1 MSDVKKSEAK
11 KTSKPKSE
19 TDVTA
24 LGYADAVA
32 ELEEILDGLES
43 DAVDVDVLADRV
55 KRAAALIRHCRT
67 KIGDAR
73 LHVEQV
79 VGEIDDKG

>member
-1 MSDVKKSEAK
+1 MADGKKISKAKSDADIES
-11 KTSKPKSE
+11 
-19 TDVTA
+19 

-32 ELEEILDGLES
+32 ELEDILDGLES
-43 DAVDVDVLADRV
+43 ETIDVDVLADRV
-55 KRAAALIRHCRT
+55 KRAAALIKHCRS

-79 VGEIDDKG
+79 VGEIDAKG

>member
-1 MSDVKKSEAK
+1 MAEAK
-11 KTSKPKSE
+11 KTSKSKGE
-19 TDVTA
+19 IDVA
-24 LGYADAVA
+24 SLGYADAVA
-32 ELEEILDGLES
+32 ELEDILDGLES
-43 DAVDVDVLADRV
+43 ESVDVDVLADRV
-55 KRAAALIRHCRT
+55 KRAAALIKHCRS

>member
-1 MSDVKKSEAK
+1 MADGKKTPKKSG
-11 KTSKPKSE
+11 
-19 TDVTA
+19 TDVES

-43 DAVDVDVLADRV
+43 EMVDVDVLADRV
-55 KRAAALIRHCRT
+55 KRAAALIKHCRS

>member
-1 MSDVKKSEAK
+1 MADGK
-11 KTSKPKSE
+11 KTPK
-19 TDVTA
+19 TKTA
-24 LGYADAVA
+24 ADIESLGYADAVA

-43 DAVDVDVLADRV
+43 ETVDVDVLADRV
-55 KRAAALIRHCRT
+55 KRAAALIKHCRS

-79 VGEIDDKG
+79 VGEIDAKG

>member
-1 MSDVKKSEAK
+1 MAEGKKTPKAKSDVES
-11 KTSKPKSE
+11 
-19 TDVTA
+19 

-32 ELEEILDGLES
+32 ELEEILDDLES
-43 DAVDVDVLADRV
+43 ESNDVDVLADRV
-55 KRAAALIRHCRT
+55 KRAAALIKHCRS

-79 VGEIDDKG
+79 VGEIDAKG

>member
-1 MSDVKKSEAK
+1 MADGK
-11 KTSKPKSE
+11 KTTKAKATVDIESM
-19 TDVTA
+19 
-24 LGYADAVA
+24 GYADAVA

-43 DAVDVDVLADRV
+43 ETVDVDVLADRV
-55 KRAAALIRHCRT
+55 KRAAALIKHCRS

-79 VGEIDDKG
+79 VGELDAKG

>member
-1 MSDVKKSEAK
+1 MAEK
-11 KTSKPKSE
+11 KTKSNGSSTPE
-19 TDVTA
+19 VGD

-32 ELEEILDGLES
+32 ELESILEGLES
-43 DAVDVDVLADRV
+43 EAVDVDVLATRV
-55 KRAAALIRHCRT
+55 QRAAALIRHCRS

-79 VGEIDDKG
+79 VGEIDAQG

>member
-1 MSDVKKSEAK
+1 MAEKKTKNNAAGASDV
-11 KTSKPKSE
+11 
-19 TDVTA
+19 TD

-32 ELEEILDGLES
+32 ELESILEGLES
-43 DAVDVDVLADRV
+43 EAVDVDVLAARV
-55 KRAAALIRHCRT
+55 QRAAALIRHCRS

-79 VGEIDDKG
+79 VGEIDAQG

>member
-1 MSDVKKSEAK
+1 MAEAK
-11 KTSKPKSE
+11 KTSKSKGE
-19 TDVTA
+19 TDVA
-24 LGYADAVA
+24 SLDYADAVA
-32 ELEEILDGLES
+32 ELEDILDGLES
-43 DAVDVDVLADRV
+43 ESVDVDVLADRV
-55 KRAAALIRHCRT
+55 KRAAALIKHCRS

>member
-1 MSDVKKSEAK
+1 MADGKKTPKVKSEADIV
-11 KTSKPKSE
+11 S
-19 TDVTA
+19 

-43 DAVDVDVLADRV
+43 ETIDVDVLADRV
-55 KRAAALIRHCRT
+55 KRAAALIKHCRA

-79 VGEIDDKG
+79 VGEIDAKG

>member
-1 MSDVKKSEAK
+1 MAEARKTAKSKAEVDVS
-11 KTSKPKSE
+11 S
-19 TDVTA
+19 

-32 ELEEILDGLES
+32 ELEEILDSLES
-43 DAVDVDVLADRV
+43 EAVDVDVLADRV
-55 KRAAALIRHCRT
+55 KRAAALIKHCRA

-79 VGEIDDKG
+79 VGEIDDKA

>member
-1 MSDVKKSEAK
+1 MAEGKKIPKAKSDIES
-11 KTSKPKSE
+11 
-19 TDVTA
+19 

-32 ELEEILDGLES
+32 ELEEILDTLES
-43 DAVDVDVLADRV
+43 ESIDVDVLADRV
-55 KRAAALIRHCRT
+55 KRAAALIKHCRS

-79 VGEIDDKG
+79 VGEIDAKG

>member
-1 MSDVKKSEAK
+1 MAETKKAG
-11 KTSKPKSE
+11 KTKSGNDDSVE
-19 TDVTA
+19 S
-24 LGYADAVA
+24 LGYAEAVS

-43 DAVDVDVLADRV
+43 DTVDVDVLADRV
-55 KRAAALIRHCRT
+55 KRAAALIRHCRS

-79 VGEIDDKG
+79 VGEIDAKG

>member
-1 MSDVKKSEAK
+1 MAESK
-11 KTSKPKSE
+11 KTQKSKADA
-19 TDVTA
+19 DVA
-24 LGYADAVA
+24 SLGYAEAVA
-32 ELEEILDGLES
+32 ELEDIRDGLES
-43 DAVDVDVLADRV
+43 EAVDVDVLADRV
-55 KRAAALIRHCRT
+55 KRAAALIKHCRS

>member
-1 MSDVKKSEAK
+1 MADGK
-11 KTSKPKSE
+11 KTSKAKSVDDIE
-19 TDVTA
+19 S

-32 ELEEILDGLES
+32 ELEDILDGLES
-43 DAVDVDVLADRV
+43 ETVDVDVLADRV
-55 KRAAALIRHCRT
+55 KRAAALIRHCRS

-79 VGEIDDKG
+79 VGEIDVKG

>member
-1 MSDVKKSEAK
+1 MSEK
-11 KTSKPKSE
+11 KTKSNVSSAPE
-19 TDVTA
+19 VGD

-32 ELEEILDGLES
+32 ELESILEGLES
-43 DAVDVDVLADRV
+43 EAVDVDVLATRV
-55 KRAAALIRHCRT
+55 QRAAALIRHCRS

-79 VGEIDDKG
+79 VGEIDAQG

>member
-1 MSDVKKSEAK
+1 MAESK
-11 KTSKPKSE
+11 KTQKSKADP
-19 TDVTA
+19 DVTS
-24 LGYADAVA
+24 LGYAEAVA
-32 ELEEILDGLES
+32 ELEDILDGLES
-43 DAVDVDVLADRV
+43 EAVDVDVLADRV
-55 KRAAALIRHCRT
+55 KRAAALIKHCRT